1 LNRQVHTE
9 ESLKYRQLSELE
21 RYQID
26 AGIAI
31 GMSIA
36 DIARKIDRPR
46 CTVFRELKRNAHI
59 SREGYSA
66 IYSCQQY
73 DQRREKCRPR
83 FKIQGEMKRWIDSRL
98 KDKWS
103 PEQIVGRARL
113 DQRPIVGVETI
124 YRYIYRDRK
133 QGGELWKNLRHIRK
147 TRKKRFPT
155 PRWPKS
161 LPRAPIDDR
170 PQEANDRER
179 LGDFERDLI
188 VGRERRSYV
197 LTIVDRKSRLVR
209 LAKIARNT
217 AEEVHIATLKALKGL
232 DLRSL
237 TNDNGC
243 EFIRYEKTANALNTP
258 IYFTRPYAS
267 WERGT
272 VENTNKLIRQYVPK
286 NSTIQE
292 ISDEQI
298 KMVEM
303 VLNDRPR
310 KTLGYRTPKEVH
322 FK

>member
-1 LNRQVHTE
+1 M
-9 ESLKYRQLSELE
+9 KYRQLSELE

-26 AGIAI
+26 AGIAL

-36 DIARKIDRPR
+36 EISRKIARPR

-59 SREGYSA
+59 TREGYSA
-66 IYSCQQY
+66 TYSCQQY

-83 FKIQGEMKRWIDSRL
+83 FKIHGEMKRWIDSRIQQR
-98 KDKWS
+98 WS

-113 DQRPIVGVETI
+113 ENRPIVGVETI

-133 QGGELWKNLRHIRK
+133 QGGELWRNLRHTRQK
-147 TRKKRFPT
+147 RKKRFPT
-155 PRWPKS
+155 QRWPKS
-161 LPRAPIDDR
+161 VPRTPIQDR
-170 PQEANDRER
+170 PEEANER
-179 LGDFERDLI
+179 LHSGHFERDLI
-188 VGRERRSYV
+188 VGRERRGYI

-209 LAKIARNT
+209 LAKLPRSTSDA
-217 AEEVHIATLKALKGL
+217 VHEATLRALKGL
-232 DLRSL
+232 EIRSL

-243 EFIRYEKTANALNTP
+243 EFIRYTKTAQCLKTP

-286 NSTIQE
+286 QSTIQE